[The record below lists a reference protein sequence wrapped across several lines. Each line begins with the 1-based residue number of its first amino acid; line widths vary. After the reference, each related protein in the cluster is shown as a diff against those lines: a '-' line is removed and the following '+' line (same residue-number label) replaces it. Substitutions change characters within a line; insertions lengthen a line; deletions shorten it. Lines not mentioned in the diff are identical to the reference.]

1 MVRKIKVSSIYEEKP
16 EPIEEE
22 APDETASEISEPV
35 ETTPEPTPE
44 EPEHSSASAPEGA
57 EPETESEY
65 SNDDEPIVIPTPPK
79 PTKKPKLTMPTTT
92 KVLEQVAC
100 QACGK
105 KMSAKT
111 LKYGHTRYCKEL
123 KDNNPQPEKPK
134 PLRRTKTIHYKEAAE
149 EEEQPPPPT
158 PALPEPPIETEETF
172 GWKLVQRRK
181 QKEARYQIMMSNAF

>member
-1 MVRKIKVSSIYEEKP
+1 MVRKIKISSIYEEKP

-22 APDETASEISEPV
+22 APDETASEISEQVAP
-35 ETTPEPTPE
+35 TPEPTT
-44 EPEHSSASAPEGA
+44 
-57 EPETESEY
+57 EPETESED
-65 SNDDEPIVIPTPPK
+65 SNDDEEPIVIPTPPK
-79 PTKKPKLTMPTTT
+79 PTKKPKLDMPTTS
-92 KVLEQVAC
+92 KVLQQVAC

-123 KDNNPQPEKPK
+123 KDNTPQPEKPK

-181 QKEARYQIMMSNAF
+181 QKEAKYQIMMSNAF